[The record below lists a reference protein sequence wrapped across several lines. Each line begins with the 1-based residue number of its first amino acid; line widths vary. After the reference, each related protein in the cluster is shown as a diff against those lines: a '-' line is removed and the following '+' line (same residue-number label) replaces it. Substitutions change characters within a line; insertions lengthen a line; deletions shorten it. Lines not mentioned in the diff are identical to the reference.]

1 MNSVERV
8 KMILKG
14 RGIAVSKLEKDLGF
28 SNGYIAQ
35 LKRGS
40 FPADRLEKIAN
51 YLNVSTEYL
60 LHGENESAALPEED
74 GDIMMIREAIRDNP
88 ALRSLLTTAIGLP
101 ASRIYET
108 AALLSRYRE
117 EQDDHRER

>member
-60 LHGENESAALPEED
+60 LHGESENAALPEED
-74 GDIMMIREAIRDNP
+74 GDVMEIRDAIRDNP
-88 ALRSLLTTAIGLP
+88 ALRALFEASVGLP
-101 ASRIYET
+101 ASRLYEA
-108 AALLSRYRE
+108 AALLAKYKE
-117 EQDDHRER
+117 EQN